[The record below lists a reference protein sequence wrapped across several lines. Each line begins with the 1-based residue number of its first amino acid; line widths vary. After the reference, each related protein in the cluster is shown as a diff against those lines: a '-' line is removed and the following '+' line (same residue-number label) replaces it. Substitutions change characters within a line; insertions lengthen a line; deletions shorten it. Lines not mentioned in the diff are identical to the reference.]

1 MHSSILHRT
10 LVTKGVGGSCACL
23 TSLLSAVGWE
33 GRDMSKALACHL
45 PHPGG
50 TIFTHLNL
58 PSREAL
64 GSRPGH

>member
-1 MHSSILHRT
+1 MHSLILHRI
-10 LVTKGVGGSCACL
+10 LIAKGVGGSCACL

-33 GRDMSKALACHL
+33 GRDMSKALACRL

-58 PSREAL
+58 PSQEVL